1 MINVANVIWRK
12 AVKEVDIKGMLFK
25 KRNQCPKG
33 FVQKIC
39 IYLQLIHFNYSK
51 YVGYLIPKDWCVAS
65 FTSIHLD
72 GMNYENPLEFDHGD
86 GR

>member
-1 MINVANVIWRK
+1 M
-12 AVKEVDIKGMLFK
+12 
-25 KRNQCPKG
+25 Q
-33 FVQKIC
+33 
-39 IYLQLIHFNYSK
+39 FNYFGC
-51 YVGYLIPKDWCVAS
+51 VGYLIPKDWCVAS